1 MDLKQLSDDELDQ
14 HRRDVLNEIER
25 RENLERIPDQ
35 ITELKTKYVEL
46 GGNPLDLEQ
55 EN

>member
-14 HRRDVLNEIER
+14 HRRDVLAEQER

-35 ITELKTKYVEL
+35 ITELKTRYVEL
-46 GGNPLDLEQ
+46 GGDPDQLD
-55 EN
+55 